1 MDARITKQR
10 LGNLISYD
18 WLKML
23 VTIVVFVLVLVL
35 LFTMTATRP
44 KNTQEYS
51 IYAYTDLTATSSFTN
66 LGDTLEERD
75 ALSYDILAINS
86 ESFAG
91 NNYASATYSARR
103 AAGQGTVMFITDN
116 PVYETDDNG
125 DYVLDEDGNR
135 VLASNSELYNFAMGM
150 AYSADT
156 RSSPAV
162 YDTQYYMQLC
172 EEYLVQFF
180 GDDWADSDALD
191 GATTPEQSFSR
202 LNDGDKRYKTEEQR
216 AQGIADER
224 ERLLKLRGDYLAVSA
239 AFEDGTFSH
248 TVYEGT
254 RSDGNGGTETY
265 SSALGIDVGGLNGL
279 KNLLYYTDSEGVRT
293 TENVNLS
300 ILYNNYLDGSDLCF
314 ETVSFLRYL
323 LDTYKE

>member
-75 ALSYDILAINS
+75 VLSYDILAINS

-125 DYVLDEDGNR
+125 DYVLDEDGNI
-135 VLASNSELYNFAMGM
+135 VYTDENGTPLDPQPTSPDPTDPGATDPSLPEGWEELYPWWSGEETTEPGTEAPEGTVPGQDGGED
-150 AYSADT
+150 SVPSEADPDAEEPAT
-156 RSSPAV
+156 VSPG
-162 YDTQYYMQLC
+162 T
-172 EEYLVQFF
+172 EEP
-180 GDDWADSDALD
+180 GAAGPGTEGSDAAD
-191 GATTPEQSFSR
+191 PETS
-202 LNDGDKRYKTEEQR
+202 DTDPG
-216 AQGIADER
+216 
-224 ERLLKLRGDYLAVSA
+224 
-239 AFEDGTFSH
+239 
-248 TVYEGT
+248 EGT
-254 RSDGNGGTETY
+254 GDEPPGW
-265 SSALGIDVGGLNGL
+265 L
-279 KNLLYYTDSEGVRT
+279 
-293 TENVNLS
+293 
-300 ILYNNYLDGSDLCF
+300 
-314 ETVSFLRYL
+314 
-323 LDTYKE
+323 